1 MTGANGIRSAAI
13 AGVVGASLA
22 LAACDDQ
29 TGSSPIRPV
38 LSVVARTST
47 TQTIGPFAGSIEP
60 RYTVVLGFQVF
71 GRLISRDV
79 NVGDAVTKGETLAT
93 IDPAVQE
100 IAVRSAQASLDS
112 AQAQL
117 TTVQATEERQRTL
130 LEQRVIAQAQFDLT
144 EQNRAAAAANV
155 TQAKDRLAKAQDE
168 LGYTQLRSPIDGV
181 VTARRAEVGQTV
193 TAGQAIVTVARPDV
207 REAVFDIP
215 DALASALPPA
225 AAFTVVWELSPSFS
239 VVGHVREI
247 APEADPTTRT
257 RRVRLTLDNP
267 PDVFLLGTTVL
278 VSRTA
283 DTAPRIDLPITALV
297 EHDGKAM
304 VWVVDPRTLQVALRE
319 VKLAGRDAT
328 MISVSSGL
336 AAGDRVVVAGVH
348 SLSPGQAVKILEASQ

>member
-79 NVGDAVTKGETLAT
+79 NVGDSVTKGETLAT

-117 TTVQATEERQRTL
+117 TTV
-130 LEQRVIAQAQFDLT
+130 
-144 EQNRAAAAANV
+144 
-155 TQAKDRLAKAQDE
+155 
-168 LGYTQLRSPIDGV
+168 
-181 VTARRAEVGQTV
+181 
-193 TAGQAIVTVARPDV
+193 
-207 REAVFDIP
+207 
-215 DALASALPPA
+215 
-225 AAFTVVWELSPSFS
+225 
-239 VVGHVREI
+239 
-247 APEADPTTRT
+247 
-257 RRVRLTLDNP
+257 
-267 PDVFLLGTTVL
+267 
-278 VSRTA
+278 
-283 DTAPRIDLPITALV
+283 
-297 EHDGKAM
+297 
-304 VWVVDPRTLQVALRE
+304 
-319 VKLAGRDAT
+319 
-328 MISVSSGL
+328 
-336 AAGDRVVVAGVH
+336 
-348 SLSPGQAVKILEASQ
+348 

>member
-79 NVGDAVTKGETLAT
+79 NVGDSVTKGETLAT

-181 VTARRAEVGQTV
+181 DGAPRRGRADGDRRSSHRHRRPPRRAGGGVRHSRC
-193 TAGQAIVTVARPDV
+193 ARL
-207 REAVFDIP
+207 R
-215 DALASALPPA
+215 PA
-225 AAFTVVWELSPSFS
+225 PGRGLHGRLGAQSLVQRRRP
-239 VVGHVREI
+239 VREI